1 MTNYWR
7 TLLVRIAGGKHFQ
20 LKLCRVHDNEENE
33 VKEERMIRNLFKVLR
48 TKVIQL
54 NSWSHITTRSQE
66 MSERDIKPKR
76 ICIAMV
82 ER

>member
-1 MTNYWR
+1 M
-7 TLLVRIAGGKHFQ
+7 VRIAGGKYFQ

-54 NSWSHITTRSQE
+54 NSWSHITTRSQKIR
-66 MSERDIKPKR
+66 ERETSNQNEYALPWFRD
-76 ICIAMV
+76 
-82 ER
+82 EFSTEF